1 MINLILSKLDI
12 KCEDL
17 SNLPDI
23 KFILSGVEFALTP
36 QDYIIH

>member
-12 KCEDL
+12 NCKDL

-23 KFILSGVEFALTP
+23 KFILNGVEFALKP
-36 QDYIIH
+36 